1 MTMYQEDER
10 GWMSKFIIGKQE
22 FWLSFTRKGYARG
35 GDIHEGLQFNT
46 VIYGNMK
53 VKLMFA
59 NGEKIVELPSD
70 SSMVTPKSIPHVFI
84 AFEDTLMVEWF
95 DHELPPYEK
104 KQFYEPYRKLC
115 RGKNNAER

>member
-1 MTMYQEDER
+1 
-10 GWMSKFIIGKQE
+10 
-22 FWLSFTRKGYARG
+22 
-35 GDIHEGLQFNT
+35 
-46 VIYGNMK
+46 MK